1 MNIDEQYWA
10 YRGREMNRVTTSAT
24 LFLAAIMLAVG
35 TAVAFPTVKYVV
47 SSPAE
52 SAQSKTTEVE
62 TTEVS
67 AVTDTGIAPKND
79 SLLAALADEQ
89 TSLSVPLIA
98 VPVVKSA
105 KPQSLYWAMKFVLG
119 SGDAGIEQLP
129 PIGDGSVKLIRKG
142 EVVGSYSIGPG
153 GIAQVPQLS
162 SGVYSIVVRSVDGFA
177 AIGAY
182 LVGGSEKGEIT
193 VNLALVPIQESAVV
207 DSLLARA
214 RENKSNSAGIQKEF
228 HYDENTLLVS
238 RQDVVGRGADGV
250 VRIRLLELL
259 DQYGLAQTTQGLS
272 VHFVLNE
279 KIVSHGITDEDGIA
293 EFQGVDN
300 GRYAMIVTG
309 QQRVIVISVL
319 VKDRIGKV
327 QEVESAISF
336 ITNLVIGSAPV
347 SMNQA
352 VSVAAAGTTPPDDF
366 NTVNQS
372 MNVGSGGPGAPGG
385 VGGSP
390 FGGGGAGGSGGG
402 GSGAGGGGGVGG
414 GGGLLGAA
422 AAGAAGFL
430 AGNNNNDNGVASP

>member
-1 MNIDEQYWA
+1 
-10 YRGREMNRVTTSAT
+10 MNRVTTSAT

-35 TAVAFPTVKYVV
+35 TAVAFPTVKHVV
-47 SSPAE
+47 ISPVE
-52 SAQSKTTEVE
+52 SIQNETTEVE
-62 TTEVS
+62 SAGVS
-67 AVTDTGIAPKND
+67 DVADVDIASKDD
-79 SLLAALADEQ
+79 SLLAESANKQ
-89 TSLSVPLIA
+89 TTLPASLVA
-98 VPVVKSA
+98 VPAVKSA

-119 SGDAGIEQLP
+119 NGDMGVDQLP

-142 EVVGSYSIGPG
+142 KIAGTYQIGPG

-177 AIGAY
+177 AIGTY
-182 LVGGSEKGEIT
+182 LIGGAEKGEVTIK
-193 VNLALVPIQESAVV
+193 LALVPVQESAVV

-214 RENKSNSAGIQKEF
+214 RENRSDYAGVQKEF

-259 DQYGLAQTTQGLS
+259 DQYGLAQTTEGLS

-319 VKDRIGKV
+319 VKDHIGKA

-336 ITNLVIGSAPV
+336 ISNLVIGSVPV
-347 SMNQA
+347 GMNQA
-352 VSVAAAGTTPPDDF
+352 VSVAAAGTTPPEDF

-372 MNVGSGGPGAPGG
+372 MNVGSGGPGAPAG
-385 VGGSP
+385 VVGSP
-390 FGGGGAGGSGGG
+390 FGGGGAGGGAGGG

-422 AAGAAGFL
+422 AAGAAGYL